1 MVFCISATEVLGY
14 KH

>member
-1 MVFCISATEVLGY
+1 MADCILAAEVLGY

>member
-1 MVFCISATEVLGY
+1 MVVCISATEVLGY